1 MKKMKHF
8 TSILCILMMILS
20 FSTVTYADKQINLYI
35 AEQLVETDQPPV
47 LINDRT
53 LVPIRVIAENDTF
66 YCTVTWDEE
75 NQTVKIATQYLMCIE
90 IKIGSNTAIKYF
102 ENFDNYDFETHSGII
117 GKDNIQEIPLDVPA
131 QVINDRTM
139 VPIRFVAEALN
150 AEVQWHG
157 ASSSVLID
165 SPNTYQKLNEQ

>member
-1 MKKMKHF
+1 MKKIQRL
-8 TSILCILMMILS
+8 TSFMCILMMTLL
-20 FSTVTYADKQINLYI
+20 FSTITYADNQINLYI
-35 AEQLVETDQPPV
+35 AEQLVETDQSPV

-53 LVPIRVIAENDTF
+53 LVPIRIIAENDTF

-75 NQTVKIATQYLMCIE
+75 NQIVKISTEYLMCIE
-90 IKIGSNTAIKYF
+90 IKIGSNTAITYF

-117 GKDNIQEIPLDVPA
+117 GKDNIQEILLDVPA
-131 QVINDRTM
+131 QVINGRTM

-150 AEVQWHG
+150 AEVLWHD

-165 SPNTYQKLNEQ
+165 SPNTYQNLNEQ